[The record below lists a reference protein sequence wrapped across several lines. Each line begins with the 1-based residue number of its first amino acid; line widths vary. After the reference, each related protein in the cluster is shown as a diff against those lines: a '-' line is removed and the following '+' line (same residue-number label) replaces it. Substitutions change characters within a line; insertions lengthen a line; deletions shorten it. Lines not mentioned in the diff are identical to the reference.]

1 MTMVCCNYNKRII
14 RNSDMLIFLSLCKV
28 VLPSALLYNKIS
40 KEVERM
46 KDKTTHL
53 YVDSHERTLILHSLV
68 ELKNAL
74 IRQGSAICSRKLFI
88 SEAAMTAWG
97 I

>member
-1 MTMVCCNYNKRII
+1 
-14 RNSDMLIFLSLCKV
+14 MLHRTSLLHIGTEHQPTV
-28 VLPSALLYNKIS
+28 QYRR

-74 IRQGSAICSRKLFI
+74 IRQGRYTDCIDELIFKVANAPVKKMKI
-88 SEAAMTAWG
+88 EYV
-97 I
+97 

>member
-1 MTMVCCNYNKRII
+1 MNYDKRII
-14 RNSDMLIFLSLCKV
+14 RNSDTLIFLSICKV
-28 VLPSALLYNKIS
+28 VLPAALLYNKIS

-74 IRQGSAICSRKLFI
+74 IRQGSAIFSRKQFI
-88 SEAAMTAWG
+88 SEVAMTAWV

>member
-1 MTMVCCNYNKRII
+1 
-14 RNSDMLIFLSLCKV
+14 
-28 VLPSALLYNKIS
+28 
-40 KEVERM
+40 M

-74 IRQGSAICSRKLFI
+74 IAG
-88 SEAAMTAWG
+88 G
-97 I
+97 IGMIVLSMA

>member
-1 MTMVCCNYNKRII
+1 
-14 RNSDMLIFLSLCKV
+14 
-28 VLPSALLYNKIS
+28 
-40 KEVERM
+40 M

-74 IRQGSAICSRKLFI
+74 IRQGRYTDCIGRNIQHLKGGFI
-88 SEAAMTAWG
+88 YETF
-97 I
+97 

>member
-1 MTMVCCNYNKRII
+1 MVSRLFYY
-14 RNSDMLIFLSLCKV
+14 FLSLCKV

-74 IRQGSAICSRKLFI
+74 IRQGSAIFSRKQFI
-88 SEAAMTAWG
+88 SEVAMTAWV

>member
-1 MTMVCCNYNKRII
+1 MRE
-14 RNSDMLIFLSLCKV
+14 
-28 VLPSALLYNKIS
+28 KIN
-40 KEVERM
+40 
-46 KDKTTHL
+46 HL
-53 YVDSHERTLILHSLV
+53 YVDSHERKIILHSLV

>member
-1 MTMVCCNYNKRII
+1 
-14 RNSDMLIFLSLCKV
+14 MLIFLSLCKV

>member
-1 MTMVCCNYNKRII
+1 
-14 RNSDMLIFLSLCKV
+14 
-28 VLPSALLYNKIS
+28 
-40 KEVERM
+40 M

-74 IRQGSAICSRKLFI
+74 ISYYQRRIRQCRKAGCFRNTGVYCRACASQGHRCKAGKKYL
-88 SEAAMTAWG
+88 
-97 I
+97 

>member
-1 MTMVCCNYNKRII
+1 
-14 RNSDMLIFLSLCKV
+14 
-28 VLPSALLYNKIS
+28 
-40 KEVERM
+40 M

-74 IRQGSAICSRKLFI
+74 ILLYEEKVILTRLTVLIRRQSVSYTLLLTR
-88 SEAAMTAWG
+88 
-97 I
+97 

>member
-1 MTMVCCNYNKRII
+1 MVQYKR
-14 RNSDMLIFLSLCKV
+14 
-28 VLPSALLYNKIS
+28 

-53 YVDSHERTLILHSLV
+53 YVDGHERALILHSLV

-74 IRQGSAICSRKLFI
+74 IRQGRYTDCIDELIFKVANAPVKKMKI
-88 SEAAMTAWG
+88 EYV
-97 I
+97 

>member
-1 MTMVCCNYNKRII
+1 
-14 RNSDMLIFLSLCKV
+14 
-28 VLPSALLYNKIS
+28 
-40 KEVERM
+40 M

-74 IRQGSAICSRKLFI
+74 IRQGSAIFSRKQFI
-88 SEAAMTAWG
+88 SEVAMTAWV
-97 I
+97 ICKRQAFYNRERRHWRKADAAFT